1 MFYILMESFPTL
13 ETIRPDGL
21 RIITKKLENTRRALI
36 SIHCLHGSAND
47 PEDRRGLF
55 HFYEHMAFKGTKA
68 KTEDQISGIFER
80 YSLDHDAYTS
90 RVRTSFNASGVD
102 RHTEIVGELLFDM
115 YLNASFPEAE
125 IGKEKEV
132 IYNEIA
138 QSQDNDYHELNKKLG
153 EVLWDKNPQK
163 YPILGTNES
172 VANITR
178 DTLIQTREASYIP
191 SNTVVLAVGN
201 IEHDSIRKNADRDLP
216 LSDKKVEKIHW
227 NDESSIPPKEKEVVV
242 EKSDL
247 KKVGIIYT
255 SKIQKMSDK
264 DWATIQVLMRM
275 LGKGSDSMM
284 FQEVRKRRGYAY
296 STGGGMIGLDQLG
309 WRTYFF
315 AETLPQTKDQAKNLI
330 PEIIF
335 RQPLNPEHFE
345 RVREGFIDY
354 WLVSR
359 ETPGSWE
366 ESILDLVLDTE
377 KPVSDVDQFPIYLVE
392 VLSQMTIKDVEEIR
406 HRLLLED
413 SFVCGILQPKK

>member
-1 MFYILMESFPTL
+1 M
-13 ETIRPDGL
+13 
-21 RIITKKLENTRRALI
+21 
-36 SIHCLHGSAND
+36 
-47 PEDRRGLF
+47 
-55 HFYEHMAFKGTKA
+55 
-68 KTEDQISGIFER
+68 
-80 YSLDHDAYTS
+80 
-90 RVRTSFNASGVD
+90 
-102 RHTEIVGELLFDM
+102 
-115 YLNASFPEAE
+115 
-125 IGKEKEV
+125 
-132 IYNEIA
+132 
-138 QSQDNDYHELNKKLG
+138 
-153 EVLWDKNPQK
+153 
-163 YPILGTNES
+163 
-172 VANITR
+172 
-178 DTLIQTREASYIP
+178 
-191 SNTVVLAVGN
+191 
-201 IEHDSIRKNADRDLP
+201 
-216 LSDKKVEKIHW
+216 
-227 NDESSIPPKEKEVVV
+227 V